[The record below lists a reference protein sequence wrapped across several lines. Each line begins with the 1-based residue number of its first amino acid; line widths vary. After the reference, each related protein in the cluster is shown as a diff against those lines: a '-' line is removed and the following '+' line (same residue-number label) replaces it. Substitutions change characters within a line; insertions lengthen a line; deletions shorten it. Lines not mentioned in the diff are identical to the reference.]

1 MKMQGFGS
9 GRLVLTPKIY
19 RDIPIDS
26 QGIVSYTTLTLLKQL
41 IAELK
46 TLVLA
51 SSEIAWTIMPPHR
64 AVHQVNGDAQPWLS
78 KSGCYVDSGHRS
90 TLGRTNDDPNMLTK

>member
-1 MKMQGFGS
+1 MQGFGS

-26 QGIVSYTTLTLLKQL
+26 QGIVSYTTLALLKQL

-51 SSEIAWTIMPPHR
+51 SSEIELSPNLGDGR
-64 AVHQVNGDAQPWLS
+64 AGQAAAVVG
-78 KSGCYVDSGHRS
+78 
-90 TLGRTNDDPNMLTK
+90 